1 MSVRDIA
8 AKMAFPNH
16 VEFCSIS
23 DFFNLVKGHMVA

>member
-1 MSVRDIA
+1 MSVSNIA

-23 DFFNLVKGHMVA
+23 DFFKYVKGYVIA